1 MIALLG
7 LGVLGFQLVIVASL
21 LCAALLGRGWLKA
34 AAFIW
39 VAFTL
44 FGSIFTMWLLVLQLV
59 TIVVG
64 YLLGNWICSR
74 REAKAQAIRVTP
86 N

>member
-21 LCAALLGRGWLKA
+21 MCAALLGRGWLKA
-34 AAFIW
+34 VTFVW

-44 FGSIFTMWLLVLQLV
+44 FGSIFTMWLLLLQLV
-59 TIVVG
+59 TIVIG
-64 YLLGNWICSR
+64 YLLGSWVCNR
-74 REAKAQAIRVTP
+74 REAKAQAVRTTP
-86 N
+86 T